1 MVIKNTMRHHTL
13 KGVVCNSARVLD
25 ASNFR
30 KSENCGTK
38 ICKNPE
44 QISCAQ
50 DSNSTL
56 KCGVLSENLDIK
68 KLFSFAFFTILIL
81 FSINIAKSSSDTES
95 STAVIQLV
103 IESSVSFC
111 GNGILE
117 GTEGC
122 DDNNTVSGDGC
133 SNVCEEEVISAVG
146 GGGRKMVE
154 EEEEIENFSVDKT
167 SFNIVS
173 YRNELKIIKFSV
185 KNLGTNLSKFSFS
198 SNLDF
203 VFIQEEVYIGP
214 GEEKEIEV
222 KIYSPKKPGIYEG
235 KIIVN
240 YEGIEKELPIT
251 LEIIESPALFD
262 IGLKIL
268 LKSKFVTAGNDVF
281 AEAKLVNLG
290 ESDRT
295 IGINYY
301 ITDSSRILSNAT
313 EQISVLAGEE
323 LKLIRKLS
331 LPQNITSGTYNF
343 YLDLTY
349 DDVTLSAKDKFN
361 VVEWQVY
368 LIAGIVN
375 AIAVIP
381 IGLIIILKKIPLAAG
396 ITIVV
401 AAVLAGIVIILR
413 RIKIKK
419 LIRIFR

>member
-222 KIYSPKKPGIYEG
+222 KIYSPKKPGIYEA
-235 KIIVN
+235 KIIV
-240 YEGIEKELPIT
+240 
-251 LEIIESPALFD
+251 
-262 IGLKIL
+262 
-268 LKSKFVTAGNDVF
+268 
-281 AEAKLVNLG
+281 
-290 ESDRT
+290 
-295 IGINYY
+295 NYY